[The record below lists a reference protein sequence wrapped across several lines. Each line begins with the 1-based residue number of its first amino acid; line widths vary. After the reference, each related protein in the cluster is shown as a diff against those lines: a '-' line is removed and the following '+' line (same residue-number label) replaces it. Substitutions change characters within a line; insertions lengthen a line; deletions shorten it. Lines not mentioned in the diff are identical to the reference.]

1 MCLDLHR
8 FERVYAVYGIV
19 SSLVFG
25 VNVPDIKLNKI
36 EQCRPLKKTGSVLSN
51 IEQKRIYL

>member
-8 FERVYAVYGIV
+8 FESGNGNEHQRVYAVYGIV

-25 VNVPDIKLNKI
+25 VNVPNIKLNKI
-36 EQCRPLKKTGSVLSN
+36 EQCRP
-51 IEQKRIYL
+51 